1 MDTVSIVPLHVSHK
15 ICLKDIFLI
24 SDLHK
29 NMLCR
34 NNIVRHSQCHL
45 IHNVDVRFPIFLR
58 IKLEPIFYHQNNI
71 EGMWCLV
78 AGESTFSQLG
88 AHWEAVVF
96 SIPQT
101 ELRMSLNMSR
111 LIFILLLASTLGAD
125 LTGLLEKLSQR
136 ERGNYWVD
144 VQLSLYFYVC

>member
-1 MDTVSIVPLHVSHK
+1 M
-15 ICLKDIFLI
+15 
-24 SDLHK
+24 
-29 NMLCR
+29 
-34 NNIVRHSQCHL
+34 
-45 IHNVDVRFPIFLR
+45 
-58 IKLEPIFYHQNNI
+58 

-78 AGESTFSQLG
+78 AGESTCSQLG

-96 SIPQT
+96 SIPCT
-101 ELRMSLNMSR
+101 ELRIQLNMSR